1 VLVIVEP
8 LQIHDPMQPPPGPAG
23 ARLAAQNMCHSRGPG
38 LRRGAPSVTS
48 SVHSEDITANDS
60 VSNVNL
66 RY

>member
-1 VLVIVEP
+1 
-8 LQIHDPMQPPPGPAG
+8 
-23 ARLAAQNMCHSRGPG
+23 MCHSRGPG